1 MPEVDLELKNLLK
14 ESYEER
20 AIRKGFGLQDANNT
34 TDKVKKL
41 EHTQKLL
48 GKQSNS
54 VSQTDESNTK
64 SGMYNL
70 TRDERQRDLQTMD
83 VFRERWELLFFKI
96 QIMLTQ

>member
-1 MPEVDLELKNLLK
+1 MTEVDLELKNLLQ

-54 VSQTDESNTK
+54 ASQTDGSVAK

-83 VFRERWELLFFKI
+83 VFRERYGLAIFQMEI
-96 QIMLTQ
+96 